1 MRAQVV
7 AGIEMGGSKLVCAV
21 GTGPDDLQAETSF
34 PTTTPSETLRQVVD
48 FVRAQRAVAAVGVAS
63 FGPLDLDPGSARYGW
78 ITTTPKPGWANTDVI
93 GALAT
98 LGVPVAIDT
107 DVNGAALAEH
117 GWGAA
122 RDLDPFVYLT
132 VGTGVGGGAFVNGRL
147 VHGLVHPEMGHVRI
161 PHDRVADPFPGACP
175 FHGDCLE
182 GLASGVALRARW
194 GAAAETLPADH
205 PAWDLEA
212 RYLALGLATITA
224 VMSPKRILVG
234 GGVSRAPGLLP
245 RVRTALMEL
254 FGGYVP
260 AAAVPM
266 ESYVVAPALGERA
279 GVLGALALARAAIR
293 ASCAPA

>member
-1 MRAQVV
+1 MAAVE
-7 AGIEMGGSKLVCAV
+7 AGGSKVLCAI
-21 GTGPDDLQAETSF
+21 GTGPDDLRAETPF
-34 PTTTPSETLRQVVD
+34 PTTTASETLRRTVE
-48 FVRAQRAVAAVGVAS
+48 FVRAHGPVAAVGVAS
-63 FGPLDLDPGSARYGW
+63 FGPLDLDPGSVRYGW

-107 DVNGAALAEH
+107 DVNAAALAEH
-117 GWGAA
+117 RWGAA
-122 RDLDPFVYLT
+122 RELDPFVYLT
-132 VGTGVGGGAFVNGRL
+132 VGTGIGGGAFVHGRP

-194 GAAAETLPADH
+194 GVAAETLPAEH

-212 RYLALGLATITA
+212 HYLALGLATITA
-224 VMSPKRILVG
+224 VMSPKRIVVG
-234 GGVSRAPGLLP
+234 GGVARAAGLLP
-245 RVRTALMEL
+245 RVRAKLLAL

-260 AAAVPM
+260 GPSLADAID
-266 ESYVVAPALGERA
+266 SYVVAPALGERA
-279 GVLGALALARAAIR
+279 GVLGALALAQAAIR
-293 ASCAPA
+293 ASCSPA